1 MLNRRN
7 LLKVA
12 ATTPL
17 IAAFPCAAFARDGLI
32 KVTVGYAPGGPGE
45 VLCRMLVKDMA
56 ETLGK
61 TIIVDNKPGAGGML
75 AAIEIVK
82 APADGS
88 AMIYSPPG
96 IVTTQPLVDRK
107 LPYDPAAIEP
117 LAGICDFSF
126 AIAVKADHPAKSLK
140 EYAEWAKKNGLI
152 GVLGLGNM
160 PHFIGFQLG
169 REGGFPFE
177 PVPYKGSKPLEVDIL
192 GGTVPSGISIVAAFT
207 KQHQAGAIRVL
218 GVTGAKRSK
227 QLPDVPTFA
236 EQGFPSIVAEESF
249 AFFGPKGSSAQFKTE
264 VYEALVKA
272 LQQPKTAGFMKVM
285 DFEPNPLPAEK
296 YAAALADWTKRW
308 KPVVE
313 ATGFHTN

>member
-7 LLKVA
+7 LLKA
-12 ATTPL
+12 AG
-17 IAAFPCAAFARDGLI
+17 AASLAAGVPRVAFARDGLI
-32 KVTVGYAPGGPGE
+32 KVTVGFAPGGPGE

-56 ETLGK
+56 ETMGK
-61 TIIVDNKPGAGGML
+61 TIIVDNKPGAAGML

-96 IVTTQPLVDRK
+96 ILTTQPLVDRK
-107 LPYDPAAIEP
+107 LPYDPSAIET

-126 AIAVKADHPAKSLK
+126 AIAVKADHPAKNLK

-152 GVLGLGNM
+152 GVLGLGSM
-160 PHFIGFQLG
+160 PHFIGFQFAHD
-169 REGGFPFE
+169 GGFPFE
-177 PVPYKGSKPLEVDIL
+177 AVPYKGSKPLEVDIL
-192 GGTVPSGISIVAAFT
+192 AGTVPSGISIVAAFA
-207 KQHQAGAIRVL
+207 KQHQTGAIRVL
-218 GVTGAKRSK
+218 GVTGTKRSK

-236 EQGFPSIVAEESF
+236 EQGFPAIVAEESF
-249 AFFGPKGSSAQFKTE
+249 GFYGPKGSSAQFKTE

-272 LQQPKTAGFMKVM
+272 LKQPKTASFMQVM
-285 DFEPNPLPAEK
+285 DFEPNPLTADQ
-296 YAAALADWTKRW
+296 YATALADWTKRW